1 MIHYSGHD
9 TITGLYGRYLDHD
22 FRYSGNGLVKW
33 LVRPF
38 TYLSAT
44 KKSGIQM
51 ILVFG
56 LSLYL
61 RGIWDIW
68 TLNFYEWYSGQGW
81 HVKPSKYQAFNPVLF
96 GPQ

>member
-68 TLNFYEWYSGQGW
+68 TFMSGI
-81 HVKPSKYQAFNPVLF
+81 HVKVSTLNHLNTRLLIQYYLVHSK
-96 GPQ
+96 

>member
-68 TLNFYEWYSGQGW
+68 TFMSGIQVKVSTLNHLNTRLLIQYYLV
-81 HVKPSKYQAFNPVLF
+81 HSK
-96 GPQ
+96 